1 MIFLT
6 HSLLKRTSIP
16 EIVVCYY
23 GTWATY
29 RSGNGKFDVSNI
41 DTSLCTHVVYTFVGI
56 DNDGYVISLD
66 PYLDLPDNWGR
77 DNFGAFNALKEK
89 NANLKT
95 ILAVGG
101 WNEGSAKYSTMAA
114 SPTLRKNFITSA
126 KQMLLTHGFD
136 GLDVDWEYPSQRDS
150 THGSADVNNFSVLL
164 KELREEFDKNGLMI
178 TVAVAAVKQSA
189 SRSYDIATMS
199 QYVDIVSIMAYDM
212 YGAWDAVTGHN
223 APLHKGEGDENLS
236 KDDVYSVDVTL
247 DYWLSQGCPPS
258 KLVLG
263 LPLYGRTFT
272 LTNANVNGVRAPASG
287 AGIAGQFTVTNGLI
301 GYNEFCK
308 RLQTETWDVRYDSLA
323 KVPYAVQGRNWVS
336 YDDPNSLTQKV
347 EYAMNLGI
355 AGAMVWSIETDDFHG
370 ICGEKFALLKAINS
384 ALDGSAATES
394 PSASTTAASTTAFTT
409 ISSTSTIGVTVPVTS
424 TTTTTTTESSHSSTP
439 SSSVCTQEGLTSNPD
454 DCSSFFMCIR
464 GTDGTLEPKL
474 FNCPDTLLWDNTYK
488 LCNYEDLVQC
498 A

>member
-101 WNEGSAKYSTMAA
+101 WNEGSAKYSTM
-114 SPTLRKNFITSA
+114 
-126 KQMLLTHGFD
+126 LLTHGFD

-199 QYVDIVSIMAYDM
+199 QFSENYILHELVKSFRRCETFLIEIQQT
-212 YGAWDAVTGHN
+212 WDY
-223 APLHKGEGDENLS
+223 PFSCCLKKYELWEGDENLS